1 MKQGQ
6 ASGSRMGGMKREP
19 VSYAVSPGA
28 VDRMGQAG
36 PSATTKEL
44 YIGKGYQAPKANET
58 CYPCG
63 SQGRTK

>member
-1 MKQGQ
+1 MKQGN
-6 ASGSRMGGMKREP
+6 ANNKMLGMKREP
-19 VSYAVSPGA
+19 ISHAVSPST
-28 VDRMGQAG
+28 VDRMGQGG
-36 PSATTKEL
+36 PSATTREL